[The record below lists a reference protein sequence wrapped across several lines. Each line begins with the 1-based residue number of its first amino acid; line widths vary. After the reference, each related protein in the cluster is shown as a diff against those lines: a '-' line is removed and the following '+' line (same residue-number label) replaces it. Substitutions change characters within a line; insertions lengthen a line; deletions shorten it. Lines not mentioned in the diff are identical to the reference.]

1 MNRIYSIRD
10 KAMKYDT
17 EYLPQLAFNQAILG
31 TKWFRRCLPSR
42 HSNHLFTVLVSIAI
56 YKCKGVPQGESQNR
70 YDFINLRLS
79 SVYPRRAHSIASILG
94 GL

>member
-17 EYLPQLAFNQAILG
+17 EYLTQLAFNQAILG

-56 YKCKGVPQGESQNR
+56 YKCKDVPQGESQNR